1 MFQEPLISI
10 IIPTYN
16 RANLI
21 GDTLGSV
28 LAQTYTNWECIVVD
42 DGSTDTTE
50 EVLLDYLAKDKRF
63 QYYKRPNNYLSGGNG
78 ARNYGFEK
86 SNGAYINWF
95 DSDDLM
101 FPDFIEFK
109 VEKALSN
116 PESDFVVTRGQNFF
130 KDGKIQ
136 PLNMAQNLKYE
147 LNHNNFVLFN
157 VFWITHDFFCKKASI
172 GNVRFD
178 EEIKSGQEYNFFIK
192 VMAVNSLKGKYYNK
206 ILFNRRMH
214 DTSIQ
219 GKLSKGTMVYHE
231 RLLQLYLKTFSQ
243 TKAYLSP
250 EARNHM
256 FRRIPSNAYEI
267 KAKGGSLNNYKKLLQ
282 VFRSEKGGS
291 KTMLFIF
298 SLILASIFG
307 KGYGLM
313 NKARK

>member
-1 MFQEPLISI
+1 
-10 IIPTYN
+10 
-16 RANLI
+16 
-21 GDTLGSV
+21 
-28 LAQTYTNWECIVVD
+28 
-42 DGSTDTTE
+42 
-50 EVLLDYLAKDKRF
+50 
-63 QYYKRPNNYLSGGNG
+63 
-78 ARNYGFEK
+78 
-86 SNGAYINWF
+86 
-95 DSDDLM
+95 
-101 FPDFIEFK
+101 
-109 VEKALSN
+109 
-116 PESDFVVTRGQNFF
+116 
-130 KDGKIQ
+130 
-136 PLNMAQNLKYE
+136 
-147 LNHNNFVLFN
+147 
-157 VFWITHDFFCKKASI
+157 
-172 GNVRFD
+172 
-178 EEIKSGQEYNFFIK
+178 
-192 VMAVNSLKGKYYNK
+192 
-206 ILFNRRMH
+206 MH
-214 DTSIQ
+214 DASIQ